1 MLFLQIRAQRNRAK
15 VANCHPTTYPIRH
28 QIHVDTTTIRQVR
41 PTITTRIWETVNILT
56 FSFMIPPH
64 GRSLMCESSNYYALI
79 VAVTPNSSSID
90 ATVTTNNNG
99 SSHINASSVISADSS
114 VASSVSLDEEDE
126 SPAKVKKKDDNHVNI
141 PPSVPHSALVIWCDK
156 YVPLSPSLPL
166 QNIKKEICAGPK
178 GSFYNSFEM
187 QQRRDISAE
196 PYPTAVTIGNGQ
208 PAAAPP
214 NNSAIHNYGPTNQ
227 LPPPPPSNKATNAKN
242 RFSNSAIQDGG
253 SGGVGGGGGYY
264 GFYGK
269 QPSNAD
275 YYGKY
280 EVEFAA
286 HHRKT
291 PTVAAAGTNQM
302 PFNHQPKG
310 EHFAEQKSD
319 FHHIKNDF
327 PSGNIKADLAH
338 QKALEFQ
345 HGKMANF
352 HANQQGFYNHP
363 SHNVATVNGQNV
375 DANHQVPIQYA
386 SQYYSNE
393 YGGVAP
399 GDMDATAAAA
409 YYEQKASHPNYY
421 ENMYHHGNSGEYNA
435 IGNENPYGT
444 TAIAPPSN
452 GQLPGENCDSFM
464 YPQYFEGNQNAHPN
478 HQTHAHHPTSQPH
491 QQHHTGIHQ
500 TVHGSATATINIS
513 HGHNQLHQTAQQQSA
528 QTVGGNFTTHSGPVA
543 PPYHHMQHT
552 VNGLNGNQHI
562 INMENSNSSSDFNFL
577 SNLANDFAPEYY
589 QLS

>member
-1 MLFLQIRAQRNRAK
+1 
-15 VANCHPTTYPIRH
+15 
-28 QIHVDTTTIRQVR
+28 
-41 PTITTRIWETVNILT
+41 
-56 FSFMIPPH
+56 
-64 GRSLMCESSNYYALI
+64 
-79 VAVTPNSSSID
+79 
-90 ATVTTNNNG
+90 
-99 SSHINASSVISADSS
+99 
-114 VASSVSLDEEDE
+114 
-126 SPAKVKKKDDNHVNI
+126 
-141 PPSVPHSALVIWCDK
+141 
-156 YVPLSPSLPL
+156 
-166 QNIKKEICAGPK
+166 
-178 GSFYNSFEM
+178 M

-196 PYPTAVTIGNGQ
+196 PYPAVVTIGNGQ
-208 PAAAPP
+208 PPAAPP
-214 NNSAIHNYGPTNQ
+214 NNSAIHTYGPTNQ
-227 LPPPPPSNKATNAKN
+227 LPPPPSSNKTANAKN
-242 RFSNSAIQDGG
+242 RFTNSAIQDGG
-253 SGGVGGGGGYY
+253 SSGYY

-269 QPSNAD
+269 QPTNAD

-291 PTVAAAGTNQM
+291 PTVAATGTNQM
-302 PFNHQPKG
+302 PFNHQPKN
-310 EHFAEQKSD
+310 EHFVEQKPD

-327 PSGNIKADLAH
+327 HSGNIKADLAH

-345 HGKMANF
+345 HGKVANF
-352 HANQQGFYNHP
+352 HANQQNFYNHSAP
-363 SHNVATVNGQNV
+363 NMTSVNGQNV

-393 YGGVAP
+393 YAGVAP
-399 GDMDATAAAA
+399 SEMDPTAAAA

-421 ENMYHHGNSGEYNA
+421 DNMYHHGNGGAEY
-435 IGNENPYGT
+435 NENPFGVAAT
-444 TAIAPPSN
+444 APPSN

-478 HQTHAHHPTSQPH
+478 HQTHAHHPPSQ

-513 HGHNQLHQTAQQQSA
+513 HGHNQIHQAVQQQSA
-528 QTVGGNFTTHSGPVA
+528 QTVGGNFGTHTGPVA
-543 PPYHHMQHT
+543 PSYHHMQHAM
-552 VNGLNGNQHI
+552 NGLNGNQHI